1 MKCLPGHKKLDE
13 RSNGQKSVMT
23 PYIGDLGP
31 GLGCCVDEEKE
42 GGGGRRRI
50 FKWHTPSLTRTYC
63 TLLQQQFF
71 LFFILL
77 LMQK

>member
-42 GGGGRRRI
+42 GGGGRE
-50 FKWHTPSLTRTYC
+50 K
-63 TLLQQQFF
+63 
-71 LFFILL
+71 
-77 LMQK
+77 